1 MSEFE
6 AKARAIQLSY
16 PSPPEKWFAENPGSA
31 AEFVAIMEK
40 AQEQNYAAI
49 AAALEDAVKEAV
61 EGELETC
68 IRGLSNL
75 ADDYRRRAQDRV
87 LDGIPSTS
95 VEYSVLKLAASMLRT
110 RQAELAPIRS
120 RT

>member
-49 AAALEDAVKEAV
+49 ASALAEAEMREREACAKIVSDTANSQRDLAKGNYSHEHHAA
-61 EGELETC
+61 
-68 IRGLSNL
+68 
-75 ADDYRRRAQDRV
+75 YM
-87 LDGIPSTS
+87 LDG
-95 VEYSVLKLAASMLRT
+95 AASS
-110 RQAELAPIRS
+110 IRS
-120 RT
+120 RTQKETPDV